1 MARKGAHKRTLTS
14 RKTRFKNVSSAK
26 LDAPLSHMPDPP
38 KAGFEMHMPR
48 KMREM
53 QLAMQRVKDREA
65 GIHVEW
71 RAHREDL
78 PRPQQP
84 KNWNKKRKAEDPATA
99 ASGTVHADATLQSR
113 GDADALG
120 GRANKPNS
128 ELKSKKAKKAKGAVG
143 VGAVGVGAVVAGSN
157 LKHSSQQSSRPIE
170 GLRGPRFGETN
181 AAPPTLLVGGQ
192 LKKMV
197 AKRAQQQKHGAGAM
211 IDIARQ
217 REQAIKAYAMAK
229 AARREGARAEES
241 QRG

>member
-1 MARKGAHKRTLTS
+1 MARKGGHKGKSRTLTS
-14 RKTRFKNVSSAK
+14 RKTRFKDVSAAK
-26 LDAPLSHMPDPP
+26 LDTPFSHMAEPP

-65 GIHVEW
+65 GIRVEW

-84 KNWNKKRKAEDPATA
+84 RNWNKKRKAEDVATA
-99 ASGTVHADATLQSR
+99 ASGTIHADAALPSR
-113 GDADALG
+113 GDADAFG
-120 GRANKPNS
+120 GRASRPNS
-128 ELKSKKAKKAKGAVG
+128 ELKSKKAKKAIDA
-143 VGAVGVGAVVAGSN
+143 ASVGAVVAGSD
-157 LKHSSQQSSRPIE
+157 LKHSSQQSSRLVE
-170 GLRGPRFGETN
+170 GVRGPRFGETN
-181 AAPPTLLVGGQ
+181 AAPPVLLVGGQ
-192 LKKMV
+192 LKKKMV
-197 AKRAQQQKHGAGAM
+197 AQRAKQQKHGGGAM

-229 AARREGARAEES
+229 AARREGARAEE